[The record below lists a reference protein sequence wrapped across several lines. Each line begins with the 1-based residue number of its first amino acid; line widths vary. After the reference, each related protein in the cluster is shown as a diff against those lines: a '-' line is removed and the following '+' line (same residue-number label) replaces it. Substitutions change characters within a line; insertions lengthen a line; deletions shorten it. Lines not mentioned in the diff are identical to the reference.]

1 MHAVVR
7 TYSGGGAK
15 QLFDVL
21 EERKADVEATLQKVS
36 GLVSYT
42 LLRNGDGGMSVTVC
56 MDKAGADESLKVARD
71 WIQKNASN
79 TYANPPVVVE
89 GPVIVQ
95 IK

>member
-7 TYSGGGAK
+7 TYSGTGAK

-21 EERKADVEATLQKVS
+21 EERKADIEATLQKVS

-42 LLRNGDGGMSVTVC
+42 LLRSGDGGMSVTVC
-56 MDKAGADESLKVARD
+56 TDKAGTDESLKVARD

-79 TYANPPVVVE
+79 TPAKPPVVAE
-89 GPVIVQ
+89 GSVIIQ
-95 IK
+95 IT

>member
-7 TYSGGGAK
+7 TYSGTGAK

-21 EERKADVEATLQKVS
+21 EQHKADVDATLRKVS

-42 LLRNGDGGMSVTVC
+42 LLRSGDGGLSVTVC
-56 MDKAGADESLKVARD
+56 KDKAGVKESLKVARE
-71 WIQKNASN
+71 WIQKNASHVH
-79 TYANPPVVVE
+79 ANPPAVME
-89 GPVIVQ
+89 GSVIIQ

>member
-7 TYSGGGAK
+7 TYSGAGAS

-21 EERKADVEATLQKVS
+21 EEKKADIDATLRKVP
-36 GLVSYT
+36 GLQSYT

-56 MDKAGADESLKVARD
+56 TDKAGADESLKVARE
-71 WIQKNASN
+71 WIQKNAADVR
-79 TYANPPVVVE
+79 ANPPVVSE
-89 GPVIVQ
+89 GSVIIQ

>member
-7 TYSGGGAK
+7 NYSGGGAK

-21 EERKADVEATLQKVS
+21 EQHKVDVEASIRKVP

-42 LLRNGDGGMSVTVC
+42 LLRSGDGGMSVTVC
-56 MDKAGADESLKVARD
+56 NDKAGADESLKGARE
-71 WIQKNASN
+71 WIKKNASN
-79 TYANPPVVVE
+79 IQASPPAVAE
-89 GPVIVQ
+89 GSVIVQ

>member
-1 MHAVVR
+1 MYAVIR
-7 TYSGGGAK
+7 TYSGAGAK

-21 EERKADVEATLQKVS
+21 EAHKADVEATLRKVS

-42 LLRNGDGGMSVTVC
+42 LLSTGDGGMAVTVC
-56 MDKAGADESLKVARD
+56 KDKAGTDESLKIARD

-79 TYANPPVVVE
+79 IHANPPVVAQ
-89 GPVIVQ
+89 GSVIVQ

>member
-7 TYSGGGAK
+7 TYSGAGAK

-21 EERKADVEATLQKVS
+21 EEHKADVEATLRKVS

-56 MDKAGADESLKVARD
+56 TDKAGTDESLKVARD

-79 TYANPPVVVE
+79 THANPPVVTE
-89 GPVIVQ
+89 GSVIVQ

>member
-7 TYSGGGAK
+7 NYSGAGVK
-15 QLFDVL
+15 QLFDL
-21 EERKADVEATLQKVS
+21 FEQRKAELEATLRKVP

-42 LLRNGDGGMSVTVC
+42 MLRSGDGGISVTVC
-56 MDKAGADESLKVARD
+56 KDKAGADESLKVARE

-79 TYANPPVVVE
+79 IHASPPAIME
-89 GPVIVQ
+89 GSVIVQ

>member
-7 TYSGGGAK
+7 TYSGAGAK

-21 EERKADVEATLQKVS
+21 EEHKADVDATLAKVS
-36 GLVSYT
+36 GLVSYS

-56 MDKAGADESLKVARD
+56 TDKAGTDESLKVARD
-71 WIQKNASN
+71 WIQKNAAN
-79 TYANPPVVVE
+79 IHANPPVVAE
-89 GPVIVQ
+89 GSVIVQ

>member
-7 TYSGGGAK
+7 TYSGAGAK

-21 EERKADVEATLQKVS
+21 EEHKADVEATLRKVS

-42 LLRNGDGGMSVTVC
+42 LLRTGDGGMSVTVC
-56 MDKAGADESLKVARD
+56 TDKAGTDESLKVARD

-79 TYANPPVVVE
+79 TNANPPVVAE
-89 GPVIVQ
+89 GSVMVQ
-95 IK
+95 IN